1 MGTPETEQR
10 RQARARGV
18 RDAVYEMWGDDMPPT
33 TDPTLSIFT
42 DAVLIDDE
50 RGRDQGLLVQS
61 DGLTHEV
68 LLQLLREAGPSF
80 WQLLPPALTAWLT
93 TRSADISLRTLEL
106 TEPAPG
112 DRVSDDHA
120 PGDHAPSNH
129 VPANQTPADVASTP
143 PGNAPPPSALSSSL
157 ADGTLLHPGAG
168 AWELDHRSRRLSWD
182 EQCAALLDVHPTD
195 GAALEDQLAHHV
207 HPEDR
212 ERIADALSRAF
223 DTRQRYEARYRTRM
237 SDGSY
242 AWRLS
247 SGRVIDSGS
256 EGGPRIVGVIAALPS

>member
-1 MGTPETEQR
+1 
-10 RQARARGV
+10 
-18 RDAVYEMWGDDMPPT
+18 MPPT

-68 LLQLLREAGPSF
+68 LLQLLRDAGPSS

-93 TRSADISLRTLEL
+93 TRSADISLRKLEL
-106 TEPAPG
+106 TEPAP
-112 DRVSDDHA
+112 DDHV
-120 PGDHAPSNH
+120 PSNH
-129 VPANQTPADVASTP
+129 VPADVTSTP
-143 PGNAPPPSALSSSL
+143 PGNALPPSALPSAL
-157 ADGTLLHPGAG
+157 ADGALLHPGAG

-195 GAALEDQLAHHV
+195 GATLEDQLAHHV

-247 SGRVIDSGS
+247 SGRVIDSSAGS
-256 EGGPRIVGVIAALPS
+256 GPRIVGIIAALPS